1 MTIQHGTLQLD
12 SGQFASLGKSSKL
25 AIELTPMT
33 LHTTGKC
40 KADIQD
46 ADESSADSAHY
57 SIAFFLPCFSL
68 CKLVTEVL
76 LHGTAGF
83 EDARAVLA
91 VAHGYF
97 ARISPM
103 LPTHDFFNQVTE
115 LIDVAVEA
123 HKSVT

>member
-1 MTIQHGTLQLD
+1 MH
-12 SGQFASLGKSSKL
+12 K
-25 AIELTPMT
+25 M
-33 LHTTGKC
+33 
-40 KADIQD
+40 ADN
-46 ADESSADSAHY
+46 SSANSVLHR
-57 SIAFFLPCFSL
+57 IVFFLPCFSL

-83 EDARAVLA
+83 DDARAVLA

-97 ARISPM
+97 ARVSPM
-103 LPTHDFFNQVTE
+103 LPTHDFFNHVTD